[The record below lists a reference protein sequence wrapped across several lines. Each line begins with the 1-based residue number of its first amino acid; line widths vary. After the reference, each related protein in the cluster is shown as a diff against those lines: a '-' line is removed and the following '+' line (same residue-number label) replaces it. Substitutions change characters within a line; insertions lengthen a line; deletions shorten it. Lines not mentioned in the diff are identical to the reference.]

1 MKNPLRFTLPTAAT
15 RLALGGLLLAV
26 AGAAAL
32 PAMAW
37 GPDARPDARPEHA
50 AHRGEHRG
58 GPAEGPLSGRMLE
71 RLLER
76 VKATDAQR
84 ADVRRIAEAAQ
95 KDLRAQ
101 HEAARA
107 DHQVL
112 VGLLAKPEIDPAAV
126 EAQRR
131 KDLARHDAASK
142 RMTQAMV
149 DIAKVLTP
157 AQRAQVAED
166 MRQRAERMNERMG
179 ERGPRGERGM
189 PPPDRPASR

>member
-1 MKNPLRFTLPTAAT
+1 MKNPLRWTLPTAAT

-37 GPDARPDARPEHA
+37 GPDARPEHA
-50 AHRGEHRG
+50 AHRGERMG
-58 GPAEGPLSGRMLE
+58 GPAEGPLGGRMIE
-71 RLLER
+71 RLLDR
-76 VKATDAQR
+76 VKATDTQR
-84 ADVRRIAEAAQ
+84 GEVRRIAEAAQ

-107 DHQVL
+107 DHQAL

-142 RMTQAMV
+142 RLTQAMV

-157 AQRAQVAED
+157 AQRAQVAEE
-166 MRQRAERMNERMG
+166 MRQRGERMAERMG
-179 ERGPRGERGM
+179 ERGPRGE
-189 PPPDRPASR
+189 PDRPASR